1 MPAVKRREIQRRRAR
16 RERLWRDDDDDDDA
30 DHTEG
35 GEGGAGGATSAL
47 GGGGALKRAAK
58 KILVKQLKEWREREA
73 IMMHRKRRKK
83 DESGD
88 EDHDEEPED
97 DASSGGGTK
106 KIAGTTSNDGAL
118 TAGFTLD
125 NEMVGETDKATSQSQ
140 RSIRDSTN
148 KSIDGNKADFV
159 TINSDDDE
167 KEEVVIEVERIH
179 DAKQTSN
186 DTTHHQHE
194 LSDDIDIESENDW
207 EVACAVQL
215 SINDSIH
222 HRQQKQRRRRSST
235 TALASTTSNRSA
247 NNPFESSQHQHD
259 NDNIEI
265 IASLPSEARYQWI
278 DSQWKAHR
286 IQSRRE
292 CIQAAANPEDYSI
305 TQLRNFYKSNALA
318 KQVGEISKL
327 IETKK
332 EDYDDDEDDS
342 DVGSRVRRARPALH
356 RLRRNNHDTSTTDD
370 DDDDN
375 EMFVSSSNTAGAS
388 MKVLFGEDDSDE
400 DNEIADADGEDCGGG
415 GGFLLPSAAA
425 DGRAADRIRKKV
437 DVELLDDDSDIDNRS
452 RNSDGG
458 ARSPSDMHTSLD
470 QKFAANEHHTTVV
483 HSGRPS
489 NDHTNRL
496 AKLHESSTA
505 DQEWAEWGGEVDDE
519 TGVDS
524 TEKAEVLDSTE
535 SESDE
540 DGLDGSFLMI
550 GHANNPLGPSESTQ
564 NAVKTAS
571 FALPVANA
579 LDVKNDEEDD
589 VDWEDGDMEDGV
601 EEEYKLCTNSGD
613 LPPSLYEAKT
623 TICDDNPAKSSTQ
636 NSINDHERSSPDI
649 VAIEIPSDDDSEE
662 RRLEHATSLDQPKP
676 SSVDAKE
683 TPTINILDES
693 ASEYEFNAG
702 QSDDPQAAALQRA
715 QATADNL
722 TSWAGRA
729 FQRAISTLAT
739 HEPRPDSSG
748 RTSER
753 ESIEVAVIG
762 LATDYGRAFADNVP
776 VDQSATG
783 PSQDESHSS
792 PVGNHIV
799 QRTPV
804 FIDTSLQGLTD
815 AHNALLEEEKA
826 MERDMSTITDEMKA
840 DILEL
845 LQLCGIPW
853 IESPSEA
860 EAQCA
865 ALEELGLVDG
875 VVTEDSDIFVFGED
889 CQQGSLRLLG
899 YMIVLTIFH

>member
-30 DHTEG
+30 DNNEG
-35 GEGGAGGATSAL
+35 GERGGGGATSAL
-47 GGGGALKRAAK
+47 AGGGALKRAAK
-58 KILVKQLKEWREREA
+58 KILVKQLKEWREREV

-83 DESGD
+83 NESGD
-88 EDHDEEPED
+88 EDNDEEPDD

-118 TAGFTLD
+118 AAGFTLD
-125 NEMVGETDKATSQSQ
+125 NEIIGETDKATSQLQ

-148 KSIDGNKADFV
+148 KSIHDSKADFI
-159 TINSDDDE
+159 TINSDDDDDDD
-167 KEEVVIEVERIH
+167 EEEAVVGVERIH
-179 DAKQTSN
+179 DANQSSN
-186 DTTHHQHE
+186 GTTRHE
-194 LSDDIDIESENDW
+194 HEFSHDNEYESENDW
-207 EVACAVQL
+207 EMSRAVQM
-215 SINDSIH
+215 SMNDSIQYH
-222 HRQQKQRRRRSST
+222 HHHQQQQQQQQQQQRRSST
-235 TALASTTSNRSA
+235 TALASTTSNRGA
-247 NNPFESSQHQHD
+247 NTPFENSDYYHD
-259 NDNIEI
+259 NDNIET
-265 IASLPSEARYQWI
+265 IASLPSESRYQWI

-292 CIQAAANPEDYSI
+292 CIQAAANPEDYSN

-318 KQVGEISKL
+318 KRVGEISKL
-327 IETKK
+327 VETKK
-332 EDYDDDEDDS
+332 EDYEDDKDDS
-342 DVGSRVRRARPALH
+342 DGGSSVHRSRPALL
-356 RLRRNNHDTSTTDD
+356 RLRRSNHDTSTTDD

-400 DNEIADADGEDCGGG
+400 HNEIVDADGEDCGGG

-425 DGRAADRIRKKV
+425 DDRAKDRIRTKV
-437 DVELLDDDSDIDNRS
+437 DMELLDDDSGSDNRS

-470 QKFAANEHHTTVV
+470 QKFTANEHRTTVV
-483 HSGRPS
+483 HCRPS
-489 NDHTNRL
+489 KNDHTNRL
-496 AKLHESSTA
+496 AKLHELSTA
-505 DQEWAEWGGEVDDE
+505 DQEWAEWGGEVVDE

-524 TEKAEVLDSTE
+524 TKKAEVLDSTE

-540 DGLDGSFLMI
+540 DALDGSFLMV
-550 GHANNPLGPSESTQ
+550 GHANNPLQLSKRTK
-564 NAVKTAS
+564 NAVKIAS
-571 FALPVANA
+571 VALPVANA
-579 LDVKNDEEDD
+579 LDNENEEEDD
-589 VDWEDGDMEDGV
+589 VDWEDGDSEVGV
-601 EEEYKLCTNSGD
+601 EESSNSGG
-613 LPPSLYEAKT
+613 LPPSLHEANT
-623 TICDDNPAKSSTQ
+623 TCDDNPAKSSTQ
-636 NSINDHERSSPDI
+636 HSINDHSSPDI
-649 VAIEIPSDDDSEE
+649 GAIEIPSDDDSEE
-662 RRLEHATSLDQPKP
+662 RRHAHATSDQPKP
-676 SSVDAKE
+676 SVIANE
-683 TPTINILDES
+683 TLTINIFDES
-693 ASEYEFNAG
+693 ASVYEFNADHA
-702 QSDDPQAAALQRA
+702 DDPQAAALQRA
-715 QATADNL
+715 QATAANL

-729 FQRAISTLAT
+729 FQRAISSLAT
-739 HEPRPDSSG
+739 HEPQPDSSG
-748 RTSER
+748 RTIER
-753 ESIEVAVIG
+753 ESIEVAAIG
-762 LATDYGRAFADNVP
+762 LATDYGRAFAEDVP

-783 PSQDESHSS
+783 PSQDESNSS
-792 PVGNHIV
+792 RAGNLIV

-889 CQQGSLRLLG
+889 CHQGSL
-899 YMIVLTIFH
+899 